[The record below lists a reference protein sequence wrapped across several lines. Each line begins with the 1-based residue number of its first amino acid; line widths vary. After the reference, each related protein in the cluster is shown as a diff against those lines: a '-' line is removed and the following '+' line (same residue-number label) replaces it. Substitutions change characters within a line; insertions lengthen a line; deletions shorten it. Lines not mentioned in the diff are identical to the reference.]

1 MTDITVAVADDQA
14 LLRQSLLTVL
24 RLDPCLAVAGEAS
37 DGAEAVQLCVE
48 TLPDVILMD
57 IQMPVLDGI
66 SATSAIVEAVPTT
79 KVLVLTMY
87 DHDDYA
93 YRALRA
99 GASGFLLKDTSPPG
113 IIDAVKA
120 VHGGQ
125 SLLAPTALRSLI
137 AHYTPK
143 HHPTNDSPL
152 TGRQTEILRLVGL
165 GLSNDE
171 IQQQL
176 VISRS
181 TLKTHMSAILA
192 RLQARDRAQLV
203 IAAYELGLVG
213 R

>member
-99 GASGFLLKDTSPPG
+99 GASGFLLKDTSPPRG
-113 IIDAVKA
+113 
-120 VHGGQ
+120 
-125 SLLAPTALRSLI
+125 SSMRSRPSTE
-137 AHYTPK
+137 ASPCW
-143 HHPTNDSPL
+143 HPP
-152 TGRQTEILRLVGL
+152 
-165 GLSNDE
+165 
-171 IQQQL
+171 
-176 VISRS
+176 
-181 TLKTHMSAILA
+181 HC
-192 RLQARDRAQLV
+192 
-203 IAAYELGLVG
+203 AAS
-213 R
+213 

>member
-1 MTDITVAVADDQA
+1 M
-14 LLRQSLLTVL
+14 
-24 RLDPCLAVAGEAS
+24 
-37 DGAEAVQLCVE
+37 
-48 TLPDVILMD
+48 
-57 IQMPVLDGI
+57 
-66 SATSAIVEAVPTT
+66 
-79 KVLVLTMY
+79 
-87 DHDDYA
+87 
-93 YRALRA
+93 
-99 GASGFLLKDTSPPG
+99 
-113 IIDAVKA
+113 
-120 VHGGQ
+120 
-125 SLLAPTALRSLI
+125 RSLI

>member
-24 RLDPCLAVAGEAS
+24 RLDPCLTVAGEAS
-37 DGAEAVQLCVE
+37 TGAEAVQLCVE

-87 DHDDYA
+87 DLDDYA

-99 GASGFLLKDTSPPG
+99 GACGFLLKDTSPPG

-120 VHGGQ
+120 AHSGQ
-125 SLLAPTALRSLI
+125 SLLAPTALRSLV

-143 HHPTNDSPL
+143 HRPTAEIPL
-152 TGRQTEILRLVGL
+152 TSRQAEILRLVGL
-165 GLSNDE
+165 GLSNNE

-176 VISRS
+176 VISHS
-181 TLKTHMSAILA
+181 TLKTHMSAILT